1 MEKRCTPADIFAL
14 GFRVKFTQNDL
25 VQEGVD
31 VWASKTF
38 GKAEEKINLPFSRS
52 LNVILLLDIKQSF
65 NFFSYL
71 ALRGCSTFAKFAYF
85 GVSAKPHLGEI
96 RNFSISRKMKFTE
109 PFKLHFRK

>member
-1 MEKRCTPADIFAL
+1 LEKRCAPADIFAL
-14 GFRVKFTQNDL
+14 EFRAKLTKNDL

-38 GKAEEKINLPFSRS
+38 GKAEENINLPFSRS
-52 LNVILLLDIKQSF
+52 LNVILLLDIKQSL
-65 NFFSYL
+65 NFVSYL

-85 GVSAKPHLGEI
+85 EVSTKPHLSEI

-109 PFKLHFRK
+109 PFKLPFPK

>member
-1 MEKRCTPADIFAL
+1 LEKRCAPADIFAL
-14 GFRVKFTQNDL
+14 EFRAKFTQNDL

-38 GKAEEKINLPFSRS
+38 GKIEENINLPFSRS
-52 LNVILLLDIKQSF
+52 LNVILLLDIKQSL

-71 ALRGCSTFAKFAYF
+71 GLRGCSTFVKFAYF
-85 GVSAKPHLGEI
+85 RVSAKPHLGEI
-96 RNFSISRKMKFTE
+96 RHFSISRKMKFTE